1 TSLGEVA
8 KIITGPFGTQL
19 HKSDYVDS
27 GVAVIMPQNIGSRQ
41 VNYEKISY
49 ISEEFATTLRRY
61 KVLKNDIVFA
71 RRGDV
76 EKHAFITESEEGEL
90 CGTGCFLVRFTSEHV
105 LPEFISLILSTPFV
119 KKWLV
124 LNAVGSNMPNL
135 NTEILKNVPI
145 KFPDLSTQQKILSTI
160 SSVEYKIRINT
171 KINTNL
177 LDMAKAIYMHSFFG
191 KHENAKISDIL
202 LENSKSNIQVGEAR
216 EARGDYPFFTSG
228 ETIYEWD
235 NYLVKDRNIYLNTGG
250 NADVKFYIGKAA
262 YSTDTWCISAK
273 NDFTDYLYLFLDAIR
288 PELNQKFFQGTGL
301 KHLQKALVKDK
312 EIYLP
317 SKEILT
323 EFNSIVK
330 PMMEQV
336 SFNTR
341 NNQYLSDLRDWLL
354 LVLMNEL
361 ATIE

>member
-1 TSLGEVA
+1 MSKWISTSLGEVA

-160 SSVEYKIRINT
+160 SSVE
-171 KINTNL
+171 
-177 LDMAKAIYMHSFFG
+177 
-191 KHENAKISDIL
+191 
-202 LENSKSNIQVGEAR
+202 
-216 EARGDYPFFTSG
+216 
-228 ETIYEWD
+228 
-235 NYLVKDRNIYLNTGG
+235 
-250 NADVKFYIGKAA
+250 
-262 YSTDTWCISAK
+262 
-273 NDFTDYLYLFLDAIR
+273 
-288 PELNQKFFQGTGL
+288 
-301 KHLQKALVKDK
+301 
-312 EIYLP
+312 
-317 SKEILT
+317 
-323 EFNSIVK
+323 
-330 PMMEQV
+330 
-336 SFNTR
+336 
-341 NNQYLSDLRDWLL
+341 
-354 LVLMNEL
+354 
-361 ATIE
+361 